1 MILRY
6 GREVMSDRLKVADTL
21 NIFFVNIGNT
31 SKTDKDKRF
40 LVETNNILDP
50 VWKTL
55 KKHSAHLSVVN
66 INKKINKDVFSFQN
80 VSSEKNLFYREVK
93 N

>member
-6 GREVMSDRLKVADTL
+6 AGEVMSDRLKVANTL

-50 VWKTL
+50 VLKTL
-55 KKHSAHLSVVN
+55 KKHSAHLSVIN

>member
-6 GREVMSDRLKVADTL
+6 GGEVMSDRLKVDDTL

-31 SKTDKDKRF
+31 WKIYKDKRF

-50 VWKTL
+50 VLKTL
-55 KKHSAHLSVVN
+55 KKHSAHLSVIN
-66 INKKINKDVFSFQN
+66 INKNINRDMFSFQN
-80 VSSEKNLFYREVK
+80 VSTEKNLFYREAK